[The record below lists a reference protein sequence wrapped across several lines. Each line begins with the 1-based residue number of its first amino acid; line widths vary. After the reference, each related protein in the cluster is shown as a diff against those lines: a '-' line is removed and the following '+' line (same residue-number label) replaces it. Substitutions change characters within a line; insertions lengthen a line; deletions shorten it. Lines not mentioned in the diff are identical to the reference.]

1 MDERTA
7 VVDERAAGDGMG
19 PGAGAL
25 VVRDRPP
32 ILYQPAAAPPL
43 SSGQFDPFGGGVDPL
58 RLLHALRR
66 RWIPAAV
73 VGLLAAVSFAM
84 PVWMFMPRGFEA
96 VVWLRV
102 RDKGG
107 MLSQERDTAEYEAY
121 KKTQLQL
128 MKSPNV
134 LQAALR
140 KPGIEQLETLQ
151 ESGADQIGWLSRS
164 LVVTAVPE
172 SEVVQVRLR
181 GKKPDEVAKILNS
194 VTNAFLDDVVNK
206 ERTERL
212 GRRDALEKKF
222 KENMTELRNR
232 RDVLNNLARTLGTR
246 DSAEVANQRA
256 LLMDH
261 VTTLRGLIYQTQRTI
276 AAIDAELSIADARDR
291 GEISAEESVPDEVM
305 DAALIADPQIAELSA
320 RLAATD
326 EAIAF
331 QAQRSA
337 RGGSEPAVRRLR
349 AQAEDI
355 RERIDLR
362 KRELRP
368 AVASR
373 VLADSSMRGVESPT
387 VLRKRREMLAKT
399 LEDTSQEFEKISKE
413 ATELGKANADM
424 DARKVELEHLQRVT
438 DQIGIE
444 LESSAIDLNMPNR
457 VTLIEPA
464 SVPHSGDR
472 VLRVLVTLLAGL
484 AGLVVGGGGVVMHEY
499 LQDHVSTAE
508 DLGRRVGTRLLGT
521 YPLVTRLQRRADQAE
536 LMAERSDTLR
546 ALLLQSGQEAPRVI
560 LVTSAVE
567 GEGKTTA
574 ATQLA
579 ASLARSD
586 RRTLLIDGDLRHPT
600 AHVPLQL
607 EMRAGFPE
615 LLRGEIGNDEAVQPT
630 SIEGL
635 FAVTGGAHDYAAV
648 SALSRPDLAKILKGY
663 RESFDHIVI
672 DSSPVL
678 EVSDSLMLAQQSDV
692 VVLSAMLDVSR
703 VPQVNAAVDR
713 LRSVG
718 ARLLGA
724 VVHGGGAPA
733 SRRRGSKRL
742 IA

>member
-261 VTTLRGLIYQTQRTI
+261 VTTLRGLIYQT
-276 AAIDAELSIADARDR
+276 
-291 GEISAEESVPDEVM
+291 
-305 DAALIADPQIAELSA
+305 
-320 RLAATD
+320 
-326 EAIAF
+326 
-331 QAQRSA
+331 
-337 RGGSEPAVRRLR
+337 
-349 AQAEDI
+349 
-355 RERIDLR
+355 
-362 KRELRP
+362 
-368 AVASR
+368 
-373 VLADSSMRGVESPT
+373 
-387 VLRKRREMLAKT
+387 
-399 LEDTSQEFEKISKE
+399 
-413 ATELGKANADM
+413 
-424 DARKVELEHLQRVT
+424 
-438 DQIGIE
+438 
-444 LESSAIDLNMPNR
+444 
-457 VTLIEPA
+457 
-464 SVPHSGDR
+464 
-472 VLRVLVTLLAGL
+472 
-484 AGLVVGGGGVVMHEY
+484 
-499 LQDHVSTAE
+499 
-508 DLGRRVGTRLLGT
+508 
-521 YPLVTRLQRRADQAE
+521 
-536 LMAERSDTLR
+536 
-546 ALLLQSGQEAPRVI
+546 
-560 LVTSAVE
+560 
-567 GEGKTTA
+567 
-574 ATQLA
+574 
-579 ASLARSD
+579 
-586 RRTLLIDGDLRHPT
+586 
-600 AHVPLQL
+600 
-607 EMRAGFPE
+607 
-615 LLRGEIGNDEAVQPT
+615 
-630 SIEGL
+630 
-635 FAVTGGAHDYAAV
+635 
-648 SALSRPDLAKILKGY
+648 
-663 RESFDHIVI
+663 
-672 DSSPVL
+672 
-678 EVSDSLMLAQQSDV
+678 
-692 VVLSAMLDVSR
+692 
-703 VPQVNAAVDR
+703 
-713 LRSVG
+713 
-718 ARLLGA
+718 
-724 VVHGGGAPA
+724 
-733 SRRRGSKRL
+733 
-742 IA
+742 